1 MSQPGFSHERKEGLR
16 LVTVGSWWGD
26 ISSRSYKDFSC
37 LGGGVVQ
44 WLKAWLS
51 EALEFDTSVINQLCD

>member
-1 MSQPGFSHERKEGLR
+1 M
-16 LVTVGSWWGD
+16 TVSSWWGE

-51 EALEFDTSVINQLCD
+51 EALEFDTSVIN